1 MLTQVVAG
9 RVFDFSHA
17 VGRGAVTGMGFT
29 TPVKALTTKGDTV
42 YIVNRGWEQGTNTTW
57 DKTLRAVRITVIT
70 MGTEP
75 GDEELVGEF
84 SKPGTGPGE
93 LIWPTGI
100 DMDNQERLFV
110 SDEWLNRVSIFDAQ
124 GNFIKMWEATAGDG
138 DGQFNGAAGM
148 VFDADDNLLIVD
160 SRNHRVQKVAKE
172 DGRFLGKFGSHG
184 SGPGQL
190 DTPWGITLDNE
201 GYVYVAD
208 HRNDRVQKFSP
219 EGDPVATFGT
229 SGDGR
234 GELCRPADVAV
245 DPDGD
250 VYVADWGNHR
260 VQVFGPDGRFV
271 TSFLGEARELSKWAE
286 MSVVANPDSG
296 KRRRQMRKP
305 EVEGFF
311 TRPAGVTYD
320 AVKGRLVVAD
330 TQRSRLQ
337 LYNKVRSYAEPARN
351 I

>member
-29 TPVKALTTKGDTV
+29 TPVKVLTTKDDTV
-42 YIVNRGWEQGTNTTW
+42 YVVNRGWEQGTNTTW
-57 DKTLRAVRITVIT
+57 DKTLRAVRITVLT

-84 SKPGTGPGE
+84 SRPGAEPGE
-93 LIWPTGI
+93 MIWPTGI
-100 DMDNQERLFV
+100 VMDSQERIFV
-110 SDEWLNRVSIFDAQ
+110 SDEWLNRVSAFDKD
-124 GNFIKMWEATAGDG
+124 GNYIKMWESAGSG

-148 VFDADDNLLIVD
+148 VLDADENLLIVD
-160 SRNHRVQKVAKE
+160 SRNHRVQKVNRE
-172 DGRFLGKFGSHG
+172 DGRFISKFGSHG
-184 SGPGQL
+184 NGDGQL
-190 DTPWGITLDNE
+190 DAPWGITVDNE
-201 GYVYVAD
+201 GHIYVAD
-208 HRNDRVQKFSP
+208 HKNDRVQKFSP
-219 EGDPVATFGT
+219 DGRYEATFGS

-234 GELCRPADVAV
+234 GELSRPADVAV

-271 TSFLGEARELSKWAE
+271 TTFWGEARELSKWAE
-286 MSVVANPDSG
+286 MSVVANPDSW

-305 EVEGFF
+305 EVEGYF
-311 TRPAGVTYD
+311 TRPAGVTFD
-320 AVKGRLVVAD
+320 PVKGRLVVAD
-330 TQRSRLQ
+330 TQRSRMQ
-337 LYNKVRSYAEPARN
+337 LYNKVPSYAEPARN

>member
-29 TPVKALTTKGDTV
+29 TPVKVLTTKDDTIYV
-42 YIVNRGWEQGTNTTW
+42 VNRGWEQGTNTTW
-57 DKTLRAVRITVIT
+57 DKTLRAVRITVMT

-84 SKPGTGPGE
+84 SRPGTEAGD
-93 LIWPTGI
+93 LIWPAGI
-100 DMDNQERLFV
+100 AMDNQDRIFV
-110 SDEWLNRVSIFDAQ
+110 SDEWLNRVSIFDRD
-124 GNFIKMWEATAGDG
+124 GNFIKMWESAGEG
-138 DGQFNGAAGM
+138 DGQFHGASSM

-160 SRNHRVQKVAKE
+160 SLNHRVQKVAKE
-172 DGRFLGKFGSHG
+172 DGRFISKFGSHG
-184 SGPGQL
+184 SGDGQL
-190 DTPWGITLDNE
+190 DSPWGITLDKE
-201 GYVYVAD
+201 GHIYVAD
-208 HRNDRVQKFSP
+208 HKNDRVQKFSP
-219 EGDPVATFGT
+219 DGRYEASFGS

-234 GELCRPADVAV
+234 GELRRPADVAV

-286 MSVVANPDSG
+286 MSVVANPDSL

-305 EVEGFF
+305 EVEGYF
-311 TRPAGVTYD
+311 TRPAGVTFD
-320 AVKGRLVVAD
+320 PVKSRLVVAD
-330 TQRSRLQ
+330 TQRSRMQ
-337 LYNKVRSYAEPARN
+337 LYNKVSTYAEPARN

>member
-29 TPVKALTTKGDTV
+29 TPVKVLTTKGDTV
-42 YIVNRGWEQGTNTTW
+42 YVVNRGWEQGTNTTW
-57 DKTLRAVRITVIT
+57 DKTLRAVRISVLT

-84 SKPGTGPGE
+84 SSPGTGPGE
-93 LIWPTGI
+93 LIWPAGI
-100 DMDNQERLFV
+100 AMDNQGRIFV
-110 SDEWLNRVSIFDAQ
+110 SDEWLNRMNIFDAD
-124 GNFIKMWEATAGDG
+124 GNFIKMWESAGEG
-138 DGQFNGAAGM
+138 DGQFHGASSIA
-148 VFDADDNLLIVD
+148 FDADDNLLVVD
-160 SRNHRVQKVAKE
+160 SLNHRVQKVRKE
-172 DGRFLGKFGSHG
+172 DGAFISKFGSHG
-184 SGPGQL
+184 SGEGQL
-190 DTPWGITLDNE
+190 DSPWGITVDNDDHI
-201 GYVYVAD
+201 YVAD

-219 EGDPVATFGT
+219 DGRYEATFGS

-234 GELCRPADVAV
+234 GELSRPSDVAV

-260 VQVFGPDGRFV
+260 VQVFGADGRFV
-271 TSFLGEARELSKWAE
+271 TTFWGEARELSKWAA
-286 MSVVANPDSG
+286 MSVVANPDSL

-305 EVEGFF
+305 EVEGYF

-320 AVKGRLVVAD
+320 PVKSRLVVAD
-330 TQRSRLQ
+330 TQRSRMQ
-337 LYNKVRSYAEPARN
+337 LYNKLPAYAEPARN